1 MDKDNK
7 YTQMQKKQY
16 AVGTSNHPEHNE
28 NKDYWDILLS
38 LMKQKAAWDG
48 RKALD
53 FGCGKGRN
61 VTNLLSLCEWERADG
76 VDISEGNIKH
86 CEKEFADQNSKWFLN
101 NGVDLEDIPS
111 NEYDFVM
118 STITL
123 QHIPVYQ
130 IRRNILG
137 EILRVMKPGGVFS
150 FQMAFGPVE
159 EENKNPASYY
169 DNTYGAQSTNSGWDV
184 RVSNEEQITKD
195 LEEIGFESVITKVRD
210 SFSDRQHPQWIY
222 VRCQK
227 AE

>member
-1 MDKDNK
+1 
-7 YTQMQKKQY
+7 
-16 AVGTSNHPEHNE
+16 
-28 NKDYWDILLS
+28 
-38 LMKQKAAWDG
+38 
-48 RKALD
+48 
-53 FGCGKGRN
+53 
-61 VTNLLSLCEWERADG
+61 
-76 VDISEGNIKH
+76 
-86 CEKEFADQNSKWFLN
+86 
-101 NGVDLEDIPS
+101 
-111 NEYDFVM
+111 M

-123 QHIPVYQ
+123 QHIPVYE

-159 EENKNPASYY
+159 EEDKNPASYY
-169 DNTYGAQSTNSGWDV
+169 DNTYRAPSTNSAWDV
-184 RVSNEEQITKD
+184 RVSDEEQITKD